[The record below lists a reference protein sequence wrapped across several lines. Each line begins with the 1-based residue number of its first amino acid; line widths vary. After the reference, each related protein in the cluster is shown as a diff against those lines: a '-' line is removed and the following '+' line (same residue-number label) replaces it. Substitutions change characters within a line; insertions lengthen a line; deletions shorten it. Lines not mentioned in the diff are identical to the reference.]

1 MPMADPKV
9 SPAPA
14 TDSSAVLELAPQFH
28 VILHDDPNH
37 TYDYVIEML
46 IELFGKEP
54 TRALEHAIEV
64 DKSGV
69 TIVDTTSLERAELK
83 RDQIKAY
90 GPDPRLDES
99 KGGMFATIEPAP

>member
-1 MPMADPKV
+1 MTMADPQV
-9 SPAPA
+9 MPGTS
-14 TDSSAVLELAPQFH
+14 TETSSVLDLAPQ
-28 VILHDDPNH
+28 LHDDPNH

-90 GPDPRLDES
+90 GPDWRLDES
-99 KGGMFATIEPAP
+99 KSGMFATIEPAP

>member
-1 MPMADPKV
+1 MNAGAAQPD
-9 SPAPA
+9 
-14 TDSSAVLELAPQFH
+14 TQVLPSDVETQLAPRYH

-46 IELFGKEP
+46 IDLFGKEP
-54 TRALEHAIEV
+54 MRALEHAIEV
-64 DKSGV
+64 DKTGV

-90 GPDPRLDES
+90 GPDWRLEGS
-99 KGGMFATIEPAP
+99 KSGMYATIEPADA